1 MSCPGAWVMLVS
13 SNRTDLCKKSAR
25 VDSNNLA
32 HMMLSTVVWECMKS
46 WIGPR
51 VAESTR
57 CRRNNPALR
66 GLIRWRFDPVVAG
79 STRWRFDPALERV
92 DPLAD

>member
-1 MSCPGAWVMLVS
+1 M
-13 SNRTDLCKKSAR
+13 
-25 VDSNNLA
+25 
-32 HMMLSTVVWECMKS
+32 ES

-57 CRRNNPALR
+57 CRRNPALR
-66 GLIRWRFDPVVAG
+66 GLIRSRFDPVVAG

-92 DPLAD
+92 DPLAA

>member
-1 MSCPGAWVMLVS
+1 
-13 SNRTDLCKKSAR
+13 
-25 VDSNNLA
+25 
-32 HMMLSTVVWECMKS
+32 MKL

-66 GLIRWRFDPVVAG
+66 GLIRAQFDPRWWPDQPAGGLIRPWRSGLIRSRLDPVVGGLTRARVNPAG
-79 STRWRFDPALERV
+79 GRIN
-92 DPLAD
+92 PLAGQRVGAAARSRRHVN